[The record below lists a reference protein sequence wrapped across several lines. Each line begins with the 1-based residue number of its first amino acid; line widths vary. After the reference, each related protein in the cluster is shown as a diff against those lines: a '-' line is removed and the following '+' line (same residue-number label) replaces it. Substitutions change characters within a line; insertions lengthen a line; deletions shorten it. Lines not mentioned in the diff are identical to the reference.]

1 MQEQAAK
8 FKSQLER
15 YINYRGIDIVLHLK
29 DGSRVELDRNRKL
42 VGEQIVYFPTKNL
55 TNAVELAS
63 ISRAE
68 FFVA

>member
-55 TNAVELAS
+55 TSAVELTS

>member
-1 MQEQAAK
+1 MQEQGAK

-29 DGSRVELDRNRKL
+29 DGSRVELDRNRKM
-42 VGEQIVYFPTKNL
+42 VGERIVYFPAKNL
-55 TNAVELAS
+55 TGAVELAS

>member
-1 MQEQAAK
+1 MQEQGAK

-29 DGSRVELDRNRKL
+29 DGSRVELDRNRKMI
-42 VGEQIVYFPTKNL
+42 GERIVYFPAKNL
-55 TNAVELAS
+55 TSAVELAN

>member
-1 MQEQAAK
+1 MQEQGAK

-29 DGSRVELDRNRKL
+29 DGSRVELDRNRKM
-42 VGEQIVYFPTKNL
+42 VGEQIVYFPSKNL
-55 TNAVELAS
+55 STSVALTS

>member
-1 MQEQAAK
+1 MQEQGAK

-42 VGEQIVYFPTKNL
+42 VGEQIVYFPSKNL
-55 TNAVELAS
+55 SSAVELAN